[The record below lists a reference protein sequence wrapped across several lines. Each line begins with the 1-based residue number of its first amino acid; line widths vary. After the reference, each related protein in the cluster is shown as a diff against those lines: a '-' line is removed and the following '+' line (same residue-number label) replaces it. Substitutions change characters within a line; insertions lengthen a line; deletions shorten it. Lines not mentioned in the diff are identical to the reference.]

1 MNTRLAPI
9 VLFTY
14 NRPKHTRLV
23 LEALKK
29 NYLAS
34 ESILI
39 IYQDGIKEE
48 SSEHDL
54 MNWRAVNNIIKDISG
69 FKEIIIRSSNKNQG
83 CDPSMINGITEVVN
97 EYGKIIVLEDD
108 LVVSPKFLS
117 YMNAGLKLYQEED
130 KVGAINAYSYRFKEK
145 LPNYFFMRGVN
156 PYGWATWEKYWK
168 LYNPDS
174 VSLVQEIEKKKMIN
188 DFDFGNTF
196 KILQHTT
203 QTGAKGGRDAI
214 WYASLFTNN
223 ILGLFPSHSFVHNI
237 GFDESG
243 THTFNVSK
251 EIREAQWPIQLLN
264 ETFENEDL
272 KGIIINEDRYSKR
285 IIQRKYNELSGKY
298 TGKKKFISEYFKLKH
313 FIKTN
318 ILKRS

>member
-54 MNWRAVNNIIKDISG
+54 MNWRVVNNIIKDISG

-83 CDPSMINGITEVVN
+83 CDPSMINGITEVLN

-108 LVVSPKFLS
+108 LIVSSAFLEFTN
-117 YMNAGLKLYQEED
+117 YCLENFQNTN
-130 KVGAINAYSYRFKEK
+130 VGCINAFNYQVKD
-145 LPNYFFMRGVN
+145 LPKYFFIKGAN
-156 PYGWATWEKYWK
+156 PMGWATWKEKWNLYEHNTEK
-168 LYNPDS
+168 LIRTLSSRSDR
-174 VSLVQEIEKKKMIN
+174 N
-188 DFDFGNTF
+188 DFDFGSGLNF
-196 KILQHTT
+196 LYAHKESKLN
-203 QTGAKGGRDAI
+203 GGRDVV
-214 WYASLFTNN
+214 WSASLFVNDQ
-223 ILGLFPSHSFVHNI
+223 LCLWPAHSFVNHI
-237 GFDESG
+237 GFDGTG
-243 THTFNVSK
+243 THSKSNQRNTKMNQAQFQIEELAPTFDSNDIISIEKKVDKRSLRKMRHFYFQLSNKPFTIK
-251 EIREAQWPIQLLN
+251 EIFMN
-264 ETFENEDL
+264 
-272 KGIIINEDRYSKR
+272 RY
-285 IIQRKYNELSGKY
+285 YL
-298 TGKKKFISEYFKLKH
+298 FKH
-313 FIKTN
+313 FAKTG
-318 ILKRS
+318 ILKF